1 MDNTI
6 EVIERGDY
14 RVTIWSDIY
23 AECPVQTCD
32 MAAVHLFEYDGWL
45 SDGCDWRELF
55 GDNRHALSEA
65 VARLAME
72 NVSLAKIVR
81 YIAAGQLDSEV
92 CIKYDVENM
101 TWVVQRGGAWP
112 WQYECDREQLSDAV
126 SELLETYDTGDI
138 VDMIHECSDMVI
150 RRWSSRGYSQGDYM
164 AGVSFITRDR
174 YSERVDKPGDNWANH
189 ARECMAG
196 EIKEI
201 ERWAWGDVL
210 GYTLE
215 QKVPFT
221 KVYADGSIVEA
232 FEWKEVESVGGW
244 YEDKEELIAE
254 VFSGCNVAATAATAL
269 TAEVAAPAM

>member
-14 RVTIWSDIY
+14 RVTIWSDLY
-23 AECPVQTCD
+23 ADCPVQTCD
-32 MAAVHLFEYDGWL
+32 MAAVHLFEYGGWL
-45 SDGCDWRELF
+45 SDSCDWRKLF
-55 GDNRHALSEA
+55 GDNSHKLSEA
-65 VARLAME
+65 VARVAME
-72 NVSLAKIVR
+72 NVPLAKMVR
-81 YIAAGQLDSEV
+81 YIAAGQLGSEA

-138 VDMIHECSDMVI
+138 VDMIRECSDMVI
-150 RRWSSRGYSQGDYM
+150 RHWSSRGYSQGDYM
-164 AGVSFITRDR
+164 EGVSFVTRER
-174 YSERVDKPGDNWANH
+174 YAERVGKSGDNWANN

-201 ERWAWGDVL
+201 ELWAWGDVI

-232 FEWKEVESVGGW
+232 FEWREIERVGDW
-244 YEDKEELIAE
+244 YMDKEELITEA
-254 VFSGCNVAATAATAL
+254 FSGCNTAATAL
-269 TAEVAAPAM
+269 TAEAM